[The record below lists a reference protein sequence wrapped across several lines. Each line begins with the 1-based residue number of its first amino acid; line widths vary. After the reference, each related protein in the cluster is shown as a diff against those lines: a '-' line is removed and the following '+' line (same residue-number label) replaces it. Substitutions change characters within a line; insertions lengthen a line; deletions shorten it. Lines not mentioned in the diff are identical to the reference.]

1 MQKKLLLS
9 LILIPISCGI
19 AAADT
24 STIVKAERFYKQHEW
39 ASAAAMYYLLIDGN
53 PENAGYYGRAIVSDG
68 MRGDT
73 AAQMRTMRLALDHHL
88 TFDTLFSHVETESM
102 QLGEADVYE
111 RFLLLLKER
120 EPWMTRAVDARL
132 MSYYA
137 FRRNPEAS
145 VRYAETMLSGMPD
158 DENALYILAQGYLG
172 EGDLTEAMK
181 VYKRIIS
188 INPRSYTAL
197 LYLGNA
203 AADAGEKSKAL
214 EYLNKAKEI
223 KPTPYVTALIERLS
237 YTE

>member
-1 MQKKLLLS
+1 MLKNLLLGS
-9 LILIPISCGI
+9 TLILIGCGI

-24 STIVKAERFYKQHEW
+24 STIVKAERFYKQYEW

-73 AAQMRTMRLALDHHL
+73 AAQMQTMRLALDHHL

-137 FRRNPEAS
+137 FRRNPGAS

-181 VYKRIIS
+181 VYERIIS

-203 AADAGEKSKAL
+203 AADAGDTSKAL
-214 EYLNKAKEI
+214 HYLCKAEELKS
-223 KPTPYVTALIERLS
+223 TPYLSALIRRLKS
-237 YTE
+237 CE